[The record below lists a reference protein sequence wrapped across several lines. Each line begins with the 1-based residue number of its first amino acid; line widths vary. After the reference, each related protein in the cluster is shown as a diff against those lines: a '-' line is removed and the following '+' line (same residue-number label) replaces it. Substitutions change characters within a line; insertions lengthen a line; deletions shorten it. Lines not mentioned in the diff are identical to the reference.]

1 MTSVEGDRT
10 PVEQQAVIGRY
21 AGPDSD
27 QHVEVVLKNFPLQV
41 FAEARQRHDDLMR
54 EFALLAMRPPSDG
67 ARPLPHRL
75 LELVDILGRRYG
87 GSADRS
93 DKGRDEAV
101 ERGELAMDLRYVV
114 PVSIGPAM
122 EQLARLMAEADEFCA
137 SEDLLTLA
145 PDELTV
151 HFREW
156 FCQEFIDQAAGRP
169 PTAWDGALLPAGSEH
184 G

>member
-1 MTSVEGDRT
+1 VSSRGEEA

-27 QHVEVVLKNFPLQV
+27 QHIEVVLNNFPLQV

-54 EFALLAMRPPSDG
+54 EFALLAVRPPSDD

-75 LELVDILGRRYG
+75 LELIDILGRQYG
-87 GSADRS
+87 GSTDRG
-93 DKGRDEAV
+93 DKGRDEAA

-122 EQLARLMAEADEFCA
+122 ERLAQLMAEADEFCA

-145 PDELTV
+145 PDEV
-151 HFREW
+151 SVRFRQW

-169 PTAWDGALLPAGSEH
+169 PTAWDGAMLPAG
-184 G
+184 